1 MKTYTIKMLRTYT
14 TEVNVQANSM
24 EEAEVMLNRMKV
36 DGTLYQLELEQSNT
50 DESIELHKPYDD
62 KPEVGDKAH
71 RISDATGKP
80 MSEGYCFGSGEYYC
94 EDLGEAES
102 YAESIGYDSL
112 DEAYEDGA
120 YEYTG
125 WEDDEYAYEWNGE
138 KWIEIEG

>member
-1 MKTYTIKMLRTYT
+1 
-14 TEVNVQANSM
+14 M

-80 MSEGYCFGSGEYYC
+80 MSEGYCFGDGEYYC
-94 EDLGEAES
+94 ESNEEAEA
-102 YAESIGYDSL
+102 YAKRIGYGSL
-112 DEAYEDGA
+112 TEAYVNS
-120 YEYTG
+120 EYYYTS
-125 WEDDEYAYEWNGE
+125 WEEGEEEYEWNGE

>member
-1 MKTYTIKMLRTYT
+1 MKTYTIKMLRTFT

-50 DESIELHKPYDD
+50 TESIELHKPYDD

-80 MSEGYCFGSGEYYC
+80 MSVGYCFGNGEYYC
-94 EDLGEAES
+94 EYKDDAQK
-102 YAESIGYDSL
+102 YAESIGYEDIA
-112 DEAYEDGA
+112 EAYDA
-120 YEYTG
+120 DVVYWTQ
-125 WEDDEYAYEWNGE
+125 WEDDDYQYEWNGE